1 MILASRATIH
11 TDQFPVLNR
20 NQEYKKS
27 MAVVPRGGSIVT
39 RSVWASNLE
48 TEFELIRS
56 VISSYPLI
64 SMDTEFPG
72 VIFHSNSD
80 MREPQYNYAVMKA
93 NVECL
98 HLIQLGLTL
107 SDCDGNLPSFQ
118 SSDRFIW
125 EFNFRE
131 FNVACDPHATESIAL
146 LQRQGIDLEKNWKFG
161 VDIERFVELLMFS
174 GMVCNNNVQWITFHG
189 AYDFG
194 YLVKA
199 LTSRFFPTQPLLPVD
214 LSYFMYLV
222 KFFFGGTIYD
232 VKHLIKFCPDLHGG
246 LDRVSDSLCLDRAV
260 GKSHQAGSDSLL
272 TLHAFNKIK
281 NVYFSKHS
289 CSHILNYKNV
299 LYSLELF

>member
-1 MILASRATIH
+1 M
-11 TDQFPVLNR
+11 
-20 NQEYKKS
+20 E
-27 MAVVPRGGSIVT
+27 VPGGGSVVT

-56 VISSYPLI
+56 VITFYPLI

-80 MREPQYNYAVMKA
+80 MRQPEQNYAVMKS

-98 HLIQLGLTL
+98 HLIQVGLTL

-131 FNVACDPHATESIAL
+131 FNVACDPHASDSIAL
-146 LQRQGIDLEKNWKFG
+146 LQRQGIDLEKNRKFG
-161 VDIERFVELLMFS
+161 VDIVRFVELLMFS
-174 GMVCNNNVQWITFHG
+174 GMLCNSNIQWITFHG
-189 AYDFG
+189 GYDFG
-194 YLVKA
+194 YLVK
-199 LTSRFFPTQPLLPVD
+199 
-214 LSYFMYLV
+214 
-222 KFFFGGTIYD
+222 TIYD
-232 VKHLIKFCPDLHGG
+232 VKHLIKFCPNLYGG
-246 LDRVSDSLCLDRAV
+246 LDRVGESLSLDRAV

-289 CSHILNYKNV
+289 CSDVFNYKDV
-299 LYSLELF
+299 LYGLELF

>member
-1 MILASRATIH
+1 M
-11 TDQFPVLNR
+11 
-20 NQEYKKS
+20 E
-27 MAVVPRGGSIVT
+27 VPGGGSIVT

-48 TEFELIRS
+48 TEFELMRS
-56 VISSYPLI
+56 VITSYPLI

-80 MREPQYNYAVMKA
+80 VRQPEHNYAVMKS

-98 HLIQLGLTL
+98 HLIQVGLTL
-107 SDCDGNLPSFQ
+107 SDCHGNLPSFQ

-131 FNVACDPHATESIAL
+131 FNVACDPHASDSIEL
-146 LQRQGIDLEKNWKFG
+146 LQRQGIDLEKNRKFG
-161 VDIERFVELLMFS
+161 VDIIRFVELLMFS
-174 GMVCNNNVQWITFHG
+174 GMICNSNIQWITFHG

-199 LTSRFFPTQPLLPVD
+199 LTYRFLPTQPLLPVE
-214 LSYFMYLV
+214 LSDFMQLV

-232 VKHLIKFCPDLHGG
+232 VKHMIKFCPNLYGG
-246 LDRVSDSLCLDRAV
+246 LDRVCESLCLDRAV

-281 NVYFSKHS
+281 NVYFSENS
-289 CSHILNYKNV
+289 CSDVFNYKDV
-299 LYSLELF
+299 LYGLELF